1 MDRRVFLG
9 SLLGLAGGGPLRGEV
24 VDDAP
29 VRGWIAKA
37 RSLRSIATEFRQERH
52 LRAVTKPLVTAGR
65 VWYRADGALRWE
77 LGDPPKLI
85 ALRPTAG
92 ADVKVIEP
100 AAKSVRTF
108 SADEAGTKAG
118 ALGLLDAG
126 FPESYEAFDRRFRLD
141 GIERDEGGSWRVTTQ
156 VRDTALAAA
165 VQRMV
170 FIIEAATSHLQG
182 LEVWLRDGSRIV
194 NQFSNLRENA
204 PVPDSL
210 FQLATDG
217 FRELK

>member
-9 SLLGLAGGGPLRGEV
+9 GLLGLAGSGLVRGGV

-29 VRGWIAKA
+29 VRGWIEKA
-37 RSLRSIATEFRQERH
+37 RSLRSIAVEFRQERH
-52 LRAVTKPLVTAGR
+52 LRAVTRPLVTAGR

-77 LGDPPKLI
+77 LGEPPKLI
-85 ALRPTAG
+85 ALRSAAG

-100 AAKSVRTF
+100 AAKTVRF
-108 SADEAGTKAG
+108 FAADEAGMKGG

-141 GIERDEGGSWRVTTQ
+141 GIERDEGGAWRVTTL

-170 FIIEAATSHLQG
+170 FIIGAGTSHLEG

-210 FQLATDG
+210 FAVATDG
-217 FRELK
+217 FRELR